1 MRCANRQAHGV
12 LCGRLRAALWRS
24 SESGAHRARALV
36 LLATL
41 AVSTLAAC
49 GDSERQDVKEPMA
62 TFEVEV
68 SEPEFPERQRLAE
81 PSTLRLQVRNTGPRT
96 IPNVAVTLRGFE
108 QERERSDSAGT
119 SRPVWII
126 DDEPTGGVTAYA
138 DTWALGTLS
147 PGQSET
153 FEWDVTAIQSGTWD
167 LRYRV
172 SAGLDGRAKAR
183 LADGSVPEGSLRVR
197 VVDEPADARV
207 DPDTGEVLENRPP
220 ARDRTPE
227 EEPEASGFDSEGGR

>member
-1 MRCANRQAHGV
+1 MWG
-12 LCGRLRAALWRS
+12 S
-24 SESGAHRARALV
+24 SESGGHRARALV
-36 LLATL
+36 LLAGLT
-41 AVSTLAAC
+41 ASTLAAC
-49 GDSERQDVKEPMA
+49 GAGERQDVQEPMA

-81 PSTLRLQVRNTGPRT
+81 PSTLRLEVRNTGPRT

-108 QERERSDSAGT
+108 QERERGGSADT
-119 SRPVWII
+119 SRPVWIVE
-126 DDEPTGGVTAYA
+126 DEPTGGVTAYA

-153 FEWDVTAIQSGTWD
+153 FEWDVTAIQAGTWD

-172 SAGLDGRAKAR
+172 SAEPDGRAKAR
-183 LADGSVPEGSLRVR
+183 LADGRVPEGSLRVS
-197 VVDEPADARV
+197 VVDEPTDARV

-220 ARDRTPE
+220 PRDRTPE
-227 EEPEASGFDSEGGR
+227 GERERWGFDAEGGR

>member
-1 MRCANRQAHGV
+1 
-12 LCGRLRAALWRS
+12 
-24 SESGAHRARALV
+24 
-36 LLATL
+36 
-41 AVSTLAAC
+41 
-49 GDSERQDVKEPMA
+49 MA

-81 PSTLRLQVRNTGPRT
+81 RSTLRLEVRNTGPRT
-96 IPNVAVTLRGFE
+96 IPDVAVTLRGFE
-108 QERERSDSAGT
+108 QERERSDTADT

-126 DDEPTGGVTAYA
+126 DDEPTGGITAYA

-153 FEWDVTAIQSGTWD
+153 FEWDVTAIQAGTWD

-207 DPDTGEVLENRPP
+207 DPDTGEVLENRPSAP
-220 ARDRTPE
+220 DRTPE
-227 EEPEASGFDSEGGR
+227 DERERLGFDSEGER